1 MVRSY
6 VAMPDLIDVW
16 QGDPISIQWYI
27 QGSQPTGR
35 SGESGKT
42 EICHPDRER
51 AGNSVQITVI
61 REIARIS
68 VGLGY
73 WIQNLL
79 NFVLSGKVLSV
90 LVLVNVFC
98 LPQKKLSI
106 CWPLHCVLRNAE
118 TDWLI
123 PGHSISDDQ

>member
-1 MVRSY
+1 
-6 VAMPDLIDVW
+6 MPNHAAFLAYKQVKFT
-16 QGDPISIQWYI
+16 

-61 REIARIS
+61 WEIVGIS

-73 WIQNLL
+73 WIRNLL
-79 NFVLSGKVLSV
+79 NFVSFGKVLSIFA
-90 LVLVNVFC
+90 LVSVFC
-98 LPQKKLSI
+98 LP
-106 CWPLHCVLRNAE
+106 
-118 TDWLI
+118 
-123 PGHSISDDQ
+123 